1 MPERG
6 HKHSPRSGTSART
19 GTSAEM
25 GVEVVQ
31 RSLSS
36 SGTGRPVPERG
47 ASHDTVLELGE
58 IFGPSSGTG
67 TVKYPSSG
75 TRTVSDLSLTYMPS
89 LNEDVNGIHI
99 H

>member
-6 HKHSPRSGTSART
+6 HAYSPRSGTSARMGT
-19 GTSAEM
+19 GAAM

-31 RSLSS
+31 RSLPS

-47 ASHDTVLELGE
+47 ALHVPVPELGA

-67 TVKYPSSG
+67 TNSPVARTGTVKCPRSG
-75 TRTVSDLSLTYMPS
+75 TGTGPAPGLTYT
-89 LNEDVNGIHI
+89 
-99 H
+99 